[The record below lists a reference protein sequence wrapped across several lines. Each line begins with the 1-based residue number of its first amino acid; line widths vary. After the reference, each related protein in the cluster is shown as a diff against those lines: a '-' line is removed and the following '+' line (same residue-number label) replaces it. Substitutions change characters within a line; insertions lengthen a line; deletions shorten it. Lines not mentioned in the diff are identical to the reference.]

1 MNSDN
6 IEKIGI
12 ETINNYF
19 KYSELVSTQ
28 LTQGDKG
35 VAWDGFLNIY
45 SNPTKSKDY
54 YMGRVSVQ
62 SKGKVVKKDFKVK
75 DFAYQIETKD
85 LKIYQKEGTV
95 YFVTQI
101 LEEKHQEKLFYR
113 KLTPVL
119 IANIL
124 RAHKGVDKPSVRMY
138 PVPDDIEKME
148 AEMGVFMEDCHKQAV
163 SAGKKTI
170 SIEEAK
176 ERGIKAFTFVASNR
190 DRKGRSFI
198 DYLTEQE
205 LYLYA
210 LMDEDYRIEWPVSN
224 GPMKISARQE
234 VPKPISVN
242 GKVYYNSYINEIKEG
257 EIDITI
263 GNCVFMKFPKDGGS
277 ASVSYKRST
286 TLLGESIHEAE
297 FVLDVAKAGGLT
309 VGDMFIG
316 LNVTGTLVEQY
327 KEALP
332 TWHDWHDVLTK
343 LECNT
348 DFDLSS
354 IKEKDENTIYDL
366 IEMIKYK
373 RPVVY
378 DKADSNVYKVS
389 VGNISLILWCY
400 QKDDGQ
406 SMMGSLFDHTV
417 EMHCRIGNSENVPAS
432 PFSYLEKENW
442 QQIDNIPLDKQI
454 SYYEEM
460 MPRNPY
466 LFDMVSTDLF
476 SMMAAYDGLPA
487 DSAKKSWLL
496 GGAESVVDWAM
507 TRQIDEKV
515 NNQLTEFKQQIEL
528 RKQ

>member
-354 IKEKDENTIYDL
+354 IKEKDEDTIYDL

-460 MPRNPY
+460 MSRNPY
-466 LFDMVSTDLF
+466 LFDMVCTDLF